1 MDELMKKIA
10 EHSES
15 KLGYQFYVHGHESN
29 IRTTYAPEVTF
40 QSEVCRRLRNKWI
53 QVENFEN

>member
-1 MDELMKKIA
+1 MKKIA

-15 KLGYQFYVHGHESN
+15 KRGYQFYVHGHESN